1 MTTTMGKDFK
11 RHSEAFRSSSKWRL
25 LGKDRSNDFFITR
38 MGGALR
44 NELGTGTHGASL
56 DNGRGRD

>member
-1 MTTTMGKDFK
+1 METTRKGPAGVMT
-11 RHSEAFRSSSKWRL
+11 
-25 LGKDRSNDFFITR
+25 FFITR

-44 NELGTGTHGASL
+44 SELGTGTHGASL